1 MSEQDG
7 QSETFPED
15 QSEGDFMYVDDDLIA
30 DMDRDDQGLESESD
44 GSDFKT
50 MKESDMDQE
59 EAANF
64 HDGDVLDLPMNLEN
78 DAVCQLS
85 LVHQDHVYCV
95 A

>member
-1 MSEQDG
+1 
-7 QSETFPED
+7 
-15 QSEGDFMYVDDDLIA
+15 
-30 DMDRDDQGLESESD
+30 MDNDDQDIQSD

-64 HDGDVLDLPMNLEN
+64 NDGDILDLNLNLEN
-78 DAVCQLS
+78 DSVCQFS
-85 LVHQDHVYCV
+85 LVHQDHIYCV